1 MLFNSNRHEWINKIC
16 TQITYVGKLE
26 SPCEQTRVQSRHTA
40 NIVDLQ
46 STHLASNELLNMKQ
60 FDPTNLSQTTT
71 STTIVA
77 NAQKE
82 EWFV

>member
-1 MLFNSNRHEWINKIC
+1 MKCSNRYEWINEIC
-16 TQITYVGKLE
+16 PQIAYVGKLG
-26 SPCEQTRVQSRHTA
+26 SPCEQTRVQSRLTA
-40 NIVDLQ
+40 NIVD
-46 STHLASNELLNMKQ
+46 SHSAHLASNELLNMKQ

-77 NAQKE
+77 TAQKE